1 MPSLKYDLK
10 YDLKTAPALTQA
22 QPLYRGNL
30 EKIAD
35 PRCQTVPMA
44 PSDGWYL
51 FGPLVAIALVGL
63 LGVVFWKLGLSW
75 IEQAD
80 DPYGRLSIF
89 ADPDDF
95 GLLCAAAVSDI
106 PDEAN
111 DIRLLLAD
119 AGIRSTLGLR
129 HDGRYAVLVFAEELE
144 AARRLM
150 L

>member
-1 MPSLKYDLK
+1 
-10 YDLKTAPALTQA
+10 
-22 QPLYRGNL
+22 
-30 EKIAD
+30 
-35 PRCQTVPMA
+35 MA

-80 DPYGRLSIF
+80 DPYGSLSIF

-95 GLLCAAAVSDI
+95 GLLCAAAVTDT
-106 PDEAN
+106 PDEAD

-129 HDGRYAVLVFAEELE
+129 RDGRYAVLVFAEELE